1 MMLHA
6 QHMPGQ
12 PGAPSLVFLHGFSGD
27 CREWQP
33 VGEQFHGCS
42 RLYIDLPGH
51 GGSAAIPVGGFADVI
66 RLLRA
71 TLISYNIPLQDAQYC
86 INREKHQTLKIVDA
100 RCYSCD
106 EWQRLTR
113 KPS

>member
-1 MMLHA
+1 
-6 QHMPGQ
+6 
-12 PGAPSLVFLHGFSGD
+12 
-27 CREWQP
+27 
-33 VGEQFHGCS
+33 
-42 RLYIDLPGH
+42 
-51 GGSAAIPVGGFADVI
+51 
-66 RLLRA
+66 
-71 TLISYNIPLQDAQYC
+71 QYC

>member
-51 GGSAAIPVGGFADVI
+51 GG
-66 RLLRA
+66 
-71 TLISYNIPLQDAQYC
+71 
-86 INREKHQTLKIVDA
+86 
-100 RCYSCD
+100 
-106 EWQRLTR
+106 
-113 KPS
+113 